1 MQLNNMAQINEEDGE
16 QIQGPNLSH
25 IQLSEER
32 KKQVSELVDAHWS
45 TLVEEG
51 HIQMTRE

>member
-1 MQLNNMAQINEEDGE
+1 MQLNNMAPINEEDGE

-32 KKQVSELVDAHWS
+32 KQQVSQLVDTHWS
-45 TLVEEG
+45 ALVEEG
-51 HIQMTRE
+51 HIQMNRE